1 MSTKGNLMDLTVPI
15 RTIMLGMTCLG
26 VVISAQAKELKTENA
41 GYDNITEEYAISER
55 TNEHG
60 EQVPLI
66 EYSASATVQC
76 SYQSVISIMK
86 DVANHNKFTNSDIS
100 KKVEALSD
108 SEWVVYYYS
117 KVRLLTDYDCV
128 AIMTIHEDAAN
139 KSARFAFTSAPALYR
154 KTGANRFTYY
164 TITYE
169 FKDLNNGFL
178 AVTMTAKMTPPIKVP
193 PTMTREAFVGAV
205 ADCFRKFIK
214 LAWEVF

>member
-1 MSTKGNLMDLTVPI
+1 MSTKSNFMDSIVPI
-15 RTIMLGMTCLG
+15 QTIMLGMICLG
-26 VVISAQAKELKTENA
+26 VVISAQAKERKTANV

-60 EQVPLI
+60 EKVPLI
-66 EYSASATVQC
+66 EYSASATVKC
-76 SYQSVISIMK
+76 SYQSVVSIMK
-86 DVANHNKFTNSDIS
+86 DVANHNKFTNADIS

-128 AIMTIHEDAAN
+128 AIMTIHEDAVR
-139 KSARFAFTSAPALYR
+139 KSAHFAFTSAPALYR
-154 KTGANRFTYY
+154 KTGANRITYY
-164 TITYE
+164 MITYE

-178 AVTMTAKMTPPIKVP
+178 EATMTAKMTPPIKVP
-193 PTMTREAFVGAV
+193 PTMTRAAYVGAV
-205 ADCFRKFIK
+205 ADCFRKFIR